1 MAVVDYQVPKDVA
14 ESVYDLLEAV
24 RGSGNIRKGVNE
36 TTKAVERG
44 TAKLVVIA
52 DDVSPPEIVMHLPV
66 LCKEKKVPYISVP
79 SKQELGKAIGIE
91 VASAAV
97 AIQEPGKGKKELED
111 IVRKIKDL
119 QK

>member
-1 MAVVDYQVPKDVA
+1 MAVVDFEVPKDVA
-14 ESVYDLLEAV
+14 ELVYDALEAV

-44 TAKLVVIA
+44 LAKLVVLA

-66 LCKEKKVPYISVP
+66 LCKEKKVAYISVP
-79 SKQELGKAIGIE
+79 SKQELGKAVGIE
-91 VASAAV
+91 VGTAAA
-97 AIQEPGKGKKELED
+97 AIVEAGKGKKEVED
-111 IVRKIKDL
+111 VIKKVHDL